1 MQRDGTATVGDGI
14 GAGLGSAMGSGAATG
29 PWSGPW
35 AALRSGAAREWG
47 PLVRAIR
54 TGMRGRGLAA
64 MPLTIC
70 ATFAILA
77 FQVWQQSPAGAA
89 AVEQLGVVRASL
101 PIGVA
106 LSRTPLSLFVPAPD
120 LPVWGAALQV
130 FLAFGIA
137 ELTLGRVRT
146 LAVAYAATLAGTMY
160 ARVGIAMGP
169 DRFFG
174 LSYNAEFARDTGPSV
189 AVVALAVCIAWRYRA
204 RVTGAVVVAAMVAE
218 ALTLPNLAGAE
229 HLVAILT
236 ALSFSVSAELV
247 ERQTQRTTAALNA
260 VLLVRRR
267 V

>member
-14 GAGLGSAMGSGAATG
+14 RVGAGTGTSTGAAAG
-29 PWSGPW
+29 LWS
-35 AALRSGAAREWG
+35 AVRSGFAREWG
-47 PLVRAIR
+47 PLARAIR

-70 ATFAILA
+70 ATFAILG
-77 FQVWQQSPAGAA
+77 FQVWQQSVSGAA

-101 PIGVA
+101 PLGVA

-130 FLAFGIA
+130 FLVFGIA

-146 LAVAYAATLAGTMY
+146 LAVGYAATLAGTMY
-160 ARVGIAMGP
+160 ARLGIALGP

-204 RVTGAVVVAAMVAE
+204 RLTGAVVVAAMVAE
-218 ALTLPNLAGAE
+218 ALALPNLAGAE

-236 ALSFSVSAELV
+236 ALSYSVGTELI
-247 ERQTQRTTAALNA
+247 ERQTRRTTAALNA